1 MDWLQNWLWI
11 SLNWKRCALQFFDCK
26 LCEGPCSVINMSD
39 VPELLLP
46 GWRHEAQDS
55 QKPWKTRRGWRGG
68 RTWNC
73 MEEPKSSK
81 IHQNPSRSI
90 HAFYMLCSFVL
101 RLRTSSAMAP
111 SPFQLWNFSLSS
123 NSRKIE
129 RERHRETEHSKTE
142 RRRSKSNDN
151 HARIVFWNLS
161 IKYDQMK
168 PCTTRHN
175 ISTLW

>member
-1 MDWLQNWLWI
+1 MRTAIFRLQTLWRPLFCDQHVWCAWALVAWLTPR
-11 SLNWKRCALQFFDCK
+11 SAGFTKALKNQERLARRK
-26 LCEGPCSVINMSD
+26 NM
-39 VPELLLP
+39 EL
-46 GWRHEAQDS
+46 H
-55 QKPWKTRRGWRGG
+55 G
-68 RTWNC
+68 RT
-73 MEEPKSSK
+73 K
-81 IHQNPSRSI
+81 IHQDPSRSI
-90 HAFYMLCSFVL
+90 HAFYILCSFVL

-161 IKYDQMK
+161 IKHDQMK